1 MNLGKY
7 EIEDQITAAKW
18 FGNQSYIDKAE
29 SECSD
34 GALEVI

>member
-18 FGNQSYIDKAE
+18 FETNLILIRAE
-29 SECSD
+29 LECSG